1 MSITNL
7 SNKIKSKTGIDKQ
20 SFLLIIVLIFVAIAS
35 FGLGRLSLEGETS
48 EEITVEEPKGTLAG
62 DAKTMY
68 NEKVIDGEKRFFA
81 SKNGKKYY
89 SLGCGGASRIKPEN
103 QIWFK
108 SREDAEKSG
117 FTLST
122 ACK

>member
-20 SFLLIIVLIFVAIAS
+20 SFLLIFVLIFVAIAS
-35 FGLGRLSLEGETS
+35 FGLGRLSSEGES
-48 EEITVEEPKGTLAG
+48 MEEIIVEESKVELAE
-62 DAKTMY
+62 DAKIMY
-68 NEKVIDGEKRFFA
+68 NESAEEEKRFVA

-89 SLGCGGASRIKPEN
+89 SLNCGGASRIKPEN

-117 FTLST
+117 FTFST
-122 ACK
+122 TCK